1 MDLSWNPAIGIPLA
15 LAGIV
20 VLFLVYWLGRPRK
33 PGQGKRMPP
42 SGDRPAVRQE
52 PRLEGEPLSDTIDEE
67 SLQSELRLLE
77 RAMGKSPGA
86 TPAESRKSR
95 DPAEELNRKPAPA
108 GPRRDFQRIVTLF
121 VAARTGQV
129 FHGDD
134 IAVAAEKVGLD
145 FGAMSIFHRL
155 VDGKP
160 EAGPVF
166 SVASMVKPGSFD
178 MAALETIE
186 TPGLSFFMT
195 LPAPVAALD
204 GWDMMLPAAQ
214 RMAEL
219 LDGIVL
225 DEDRNTL
232 ARQRIAQLR
241 DELRAFDRDHERDAL
256 KRGW

>member
-15 LAGIV
+15 LAGIA

-33 PGQGKRMPP
+33 PGQGKRIPA
-42 SGDRPAVRQE
+42 SGDRPATRQE
-52 PRLEGEPLSDTIDEE
+52 PRLDGETTSEAMDEDA
-67 SLQSELRLLE
+67 LQSELRLLE
-77 RAMGKSPGA
+77 RAMGKTPGEA
-86 TPAESRKSR
+86 RRGR

-121 VAARTGQV
+121 VAARTGQL

-178 MAALETIE
+178 MAALETVE

-241 DELRAFDRDHERDAL
+241 DELRAFDRDQERDAL

>member
-1 MDLSWNPAIGIPLA
+1 MDMSWNPAIGIPLA
-15 LAGIV
+15 LAG
-20 VLFLVYWLGRPRK
+20 VLVLLLVYWLGRPRK

-42 SGDRPAVRQE
+42 SGDRTAPRQE
-52 PRLEGEPLSDTIDEE
+52 PRLDGQSASDAMDDDA
-67 SLQSELRLLE
+67 LQSELRLLE
-77 RAMGKSPGA
+77 RAMGKSSEKPQA
-86 TPAESRKSR
+86 SR
-95 DPAEELNRKPAPA
+95 DPAEELNRKPAAA

-121 VAARTGQV
+121 VAARTGQM

-166 SVASMVKPGSFD
+166 SVANMVKPGSFD
-178 MAALETIE
+178 MAALETVD

-241 DELRAFDRDHERDAL
+241 DELRAFDRDQQRDAL

>member
-1 MDLSWNPAIGIPLA
+1 
-15 LAGIV
+15 
-20 VLFLVYWLGRPRK
+20 
-33 PGQGKRMPP
+33 
-42 SGDRPAVRQE
+42 
-52 PRLEGEPLSDTIDEE
+52 
-67 SLQSELRLLE
+67 
-77 RAMGKSPGA
+77 
-86 TPAESRKSR
+86 
-95 DPAEELNRKPAPA
+95 
-108 GPRRDFQRIVTLF
+108 
-121 VAARTGQV
+121 
-129 FHGDD
+129 
-134 IAVAAEKVGLD
+134 
-145 FGAMSIFHRL
+145 MSIFHRL

-178 MAALETIE
+178 MAALETVE

>member
-15 LAGIV
+15 IAGLV
-20 VLFLVYWLGRPRK
+20 LLFLVYWMGRPSK
-33 PGQGKRMPP
+33 PEQTRRGAASERG
-42 SGDRPAVRQE
+42 GDRREPDLSLRREDAV
-52 PRLEGEPLSDTIDEE
+52 DEDA
-67 SLQSELRLLE
+67 LQSELQLLE
-77 RAMGKSPGA
+77 QALGRPVGDARAADAG
-86 TPAESRKSR
+86 PA
-95 DPAEELNRKPAPA
+95 ARKPAA
-108 GPRRDFQRIVTLF
+108 GAPRPDFQRIVTLF
-121 VAARTGQV
+121 VAARAGHL
-129 FHGDD
+129 FRGDD

-145 FGAMSIFHRL
+145 FGAMNIFHRL

-166 SVASMVKPGSFD
+166 SVANMVKPGSFD
-178 MAALETIE
+178 MASLDQLE

-195 LPAPVAALD
+195 LPGPVSALD

-219 LDGIVL
+219 LDGLVL

-232 ARQRIAQLR
+232 SRPRMQQLR
-241 DELRAFDRDHERDAL
+241 DELRAFDRAQERDAL

>member
-1 MDLSWNPAIGIPLA
+1 MDMSWNPAIGIPLA

-33 PGQGKRMPP
+33 PGQGKRMTP
-42 SGDRPAVRQE
+42 SGDRPAARQE
-52 PRLEGEPLSDTIDEE
+52 PRLDGQPASEAIDEDA
-67 SLQSELRLLE
+67 LQSELRLLE
-77 RAMGKSPGA
+77 RAMGKSSGKPQG
-86 TPAESRKSR
+86 SR
-95 DPAEELNRKPAPA
+95 DPAVELNRKPAPA

-121 VAARTGQV
+121 VAARTGTV

-178 MAALETIE
+178 MAALETVE

>member
-15 LAGIV
+15 LAGIA

-33 PGQGKRMPP
+33 EEQGKRLSN
-42 SGDRPAVRQE
+42 SGERAAVRQE
-52 PRLEGEPLSDTIDEE
+52 PRIEGDLDDAPLDDEA
-67 SLQSELRLLE
+67 LQSELRLLE
-77 RAMGKSPGA
+77 RAMGRD
-86 TPAESRKSR
+86 TPTPVR
-95 DPAEELNRKPAPA
+95 DPAAELNRKPAA
-108 GPRRDFQRIVTLF
+108 AAPRRDFQRIVTLF
-121 VAARTGQV
+121 VAARAGNV
-129 FHGDD
+129 LHGDD

-155 VDGKP
+155 VDGRP

-166 SVASMVKPGSFD
+166 SVANMVKPGTFD
-178 MAALETIE
+178 MAALEALE

-195 LPAPVAALD
+195 LPGPVPALD
-204 GWDMMLPAAQ
+204 GWDMLLPAAQ

-225 DEDRNTL
+225 DEDRNSLT
-232 ARQRIAQLR
+232 RQRIAQLR
-241 DELRAFDRDHERDAL
+241 DELRAFDREQERDAL

>member
-15 LAGIV
+15 LLGAA
-20 VLFLVYWLGRPRK
+20 VLFLVYWLGRPKK
-33 PGQGKRMPP
+33 PGQGRRTEQRTSP
-42 SGDRPAVRQE
+42 DPAGPRRE
-52 PRLEGEPLSDTIDEE
+52 PRIEGAADEDIDEAA
-67 SLQSELRLLE
+67 LQSELQLLE
-77 RAMGKSPGA
+77 RAMGRPEPAAGHARAGEAPAGA
-86 TPAESRKSR
+86 
-95 DPAEELNRKPAPA
+95 RKPAAAP
-108 GPRRDFQRIVTLF
+108 PRDFQRIVTLF
-121 VAARTGQV
+121 VAARAGHV

-145 FGAMSIFHRL
+145 FGSMNIFHRL

-166 SVASMVKPGSFD
+166 SVANMVKPGSFD
-178 MAALETIE
+178 MAAIDEIE

-195 LPAPVAALD
+195 LPGPVPALD

-219 LDGIVL
+219 LDGLVL
-225 DEDRNTL
+225 DEDRNSL
-232 ARQRIAQLR
+232 SRPRIQQLR
-241 DELRAFDRDHERDAL
+241 DELRAFDRSHERDAL